1 MYNMLRHYK
10 ITLLSPLFCYN
21 KTEGGV
27 ASTEPFI
34 GDIALDY
41 ALNFVLAKK
50 REYTYQIKDK
60 PNYEEIKEFGFVW
73 TIGRPIYYEKT
84 PIFINT
90 SSFICDGVYG
100 FRTYVRLKGP
110 QKGNQPLYKDY
121 RLVQGIKEGSVFE
134 ASLLTFEDIKLPKT
148 FTLRIGVGRECLL
161 LFEEKK
167 EKPEEIWLNLYTIKK
182 IFGKDV
188 KLRESQMLRFV
199 LSHYIIG
206 TGFKVEDLEKIFS
219 N

>member
-60 PNYEEIKEFGFVW
+60 PNYGEIKEFGFIW

-84 PIFINT
+84 PIFARKT
-90 SSFICDGVYG
+90 SEISDYM
-100 FRTYVRLKGP
+100 VRRDIIEQMGKGLF
-110 QKGNQPLYKDY
+110 KNYFHI
-121 RLVQGIKEGSVFE
+121 QGIKEGSVFE

>member
-1 MYNMLRHYK
+1 MAEEK
-10 ITLLSPLFCYN
+10 TSILLSDVSI
-21 KTEGGV
+21 EGKLVEKDKIVIDAKINGDIT
-27 ASTEPFI
+27 AGEIITHPNSNIKGNIISKNTFI
-34 GDIALDY
+34 GGKFKGDINSDRVCIRKAAD
-41 ALNFVLAKK
+41 V
-50 REYTYQIKDK
+50 EGSIKH
-60 PNYEEIKEFGFVW
+60 
-73 TIGRPIYYEKT
+73 KT
-84 PIFINT
+84 LT
-90 SSFICDGVYG
+90 
-100 FRTYVRLKGP
+100 
-110 QKGNQPLYKDY
+110 
-121 RLVQGIKEGSVFE
+121 IKEGSVFE

-148 FTLRIGVGRECLL
+148 FTLRIGVGRDCLL